1 MVDKRSYLLQTLL
14 LIDKVLADRLMTITL
29 NKIKDTVAHTAPE
42 MLDARWNNIYL
53 FCLQYV
59 QDASN
64 PSHMKCF
71 HLYQKRFTEYKN
83 IFH

>member
-53 FCLQYV
+53 FCLENV

-64 PSHMKCF
+64 PRHMECF
-71 HLYQKRFTEYKN
+71 ELYQKRFTEYKKL
-83 IFH
+83 FH

>member
-1 MVDKRSYLLQTLL
+1 MVDKRTYLLQTLI
-14 LIDKVLADRLMTITL
+14 LIDKLLADKLMTITL

-42 MLDARWNNIYL
+42 MLDTRWNNIYL

-71 HLYQKRFTEYKN
+71 NLYQTRFVEYKKL
-83 IFH
+83 FH

>member
-1 MVDKRSYLLQTLL
+1 MVNKRSYLLQTLV
-14 LIDKVLADRLMTITL
+14 LIDDILNDKLMTITL

-53 FCLQYV
+53 FCLQHV

-64 PSHMKCF
+64 PSHMECF
-71 HLYQKRFTEYKN
+71 ELYQKRFIEYKKL
-83 IFH
+83 FH